1 MYRNVSVALIEA
13 LDVTAH
19 LKPLVPHF
27 KAIEMAEFQDLKT
40 LFPPLLH
47 SVCLVYS
54 NSEHYNSPARIIIL
68 MQEVCNLLISLA
80 KKHIEPST
88 VFQIEVEEALDKV
101 NVSISTLKEF
111 RSCFKKYKAKLP
123 SYFTNESRVKKWSFQ
138 EHLIFQKYD
147 TFIDRLKII
156 SEFFVTGN
164 QFLKLEKVEIGGI
177 RGKLLTEC
185 VRKVFNQFKELY
197 ATFGLK
203 TYDCSNPQEKKFLKD
218 LSKFNSQVWKMDRKL
233 AAALTRAFD
242 DCTSSDSI
250 FKLFDIFGNLLQ
262 RGLIA
267 LEVSDKMP
275 LLAIRLNEELNNAKL
290 VFDNQQNVIRQEQKL
305 CNEKNV
311 PISSGQLKFSSQLRA
326 KITAKVKAF
335 KNINHPVC
343 YSKNGNLVFQKYKT
357 LNSQL
362 QMYEDKV
369 YKKWLETAED
379 NTKIG
384 LEKPLLLRNSRSGIL
399 SVNFSKT
406 AMCVLTEVQYL
417 MKFFPTRKIPKTV
430 SETFKRF
437 QEFRNYIN
445 MLDVIVDLY
454 NYMKTNTADVD
465 RNLIE
470 PDILLI
476 DEKIAQAETT
486 INWNSEDILE
496 CIHSILESVTGL
508 NQRVRETQDNV
519 ILIFKEINQ
528 YESKPLFERMKKD
541 NENDLTI
548 LNIQDMKIISNRRY
562 EDLQMSATK
571 IRELVQKNQAIFNI
585 NIKNNKDIK
594 AWIEYLRYV
603 DEIVYKSVLQ
613 MIATS
618 FSYLLDETDPKKY
631 SLPLFDLQM
640 ALFEPDIIFKP
651 SIDPS
656 IVGNFYDL
664 IKGIVEKI
672 LRMTTLIPRVA
683 INERFPSYLGS
694 CKIYIVDIVYIYIV

>member
-1 MYRNVSVALIEA
+1 MYRNVSVALNEA
-13 LDVTAH
+13 LDITAH

-27 KAIEMAEFQDLKT
+27 KAIEKAEFQDLDIM
-40 LFPPLLH
+40 FPPLLH

-80 KKHIEPST
+80 KKHIDPST

-101 NVSISTLKEF
+101 NVSMSTLKEF
-111 RSCFKKYKAKLP
+111 RSCFRKYKAKLP
-123 SYFTNESRVKKWSFQ
+123 SYFSNVLQVKKWSFQ

-147 TFIDRLKII
+147 TFIERLKII
-156 SEFFVTGN
+156 SEFFKTGN

-185 VRKVFNQFKELY
+185 VRKVFNQFKDLY

-203 TYDCSNPQEKKFLKD
+203 TYDCSNPKEKKFLKD
-218 LSKFNSQVWKMDRKL
+218 LNKFNSQVWRMDRKL
-233 AAALTRAFD
+233 AAVLTRAFD
-242 DCTSSDSI
+242 DSTSSDSI

-275 LLAIRLNEELNNAKL
+275 LLAVRLNEELDNAKL
-290 VFDNQQNVIRQEQKL
+290 VFENQQNLIRQEQKL
-305 CNEKNV
+305 SNEKNV

-326 KITAKVKAF
+326 KITRKVKAF

-343 YSKNGNLVFQKYKT
+343 YTQNGNLVFQKYKA
-357 LNSQL
+357 LNGQL
-362 QMYEDKV
+362 QQYEDKV
-369 YKKWLETAED
+369 YKQWLETAET

-384 LEKPLLLRNSRSGIL
+384 LEKPLLLRDSKSGIL

-417 MKFFPTRKIPKTV
+417 RKFFPTRKIPKSVT
-430 SETFKRF
+430 ETFKRF

-445 MLDVIVDLY
+445 MLDMIVDLY
-454 NYMKTNTADVD
+454 NYLKTNTADVD

-476 DEKIAQAETT
+476 DEKIALAETT
-486 INWNSEDILE
+486 INWNSEDILN
-496 CIHSILESVTGL
+496 CIHSILDAVSCL
-508 NQRVRETQDNV
+508 NKRVRETQDNV
-519 ILIFKEINQ
+519 ILVFKEINQ

-541 NENDLTI
+541 TENDLTI
-548 LNIQDMKIISNRRY
+548 LNIQDMEMITSNRY
-562 EDLQMSATK
+562 EDLKMSASK
-571 IRELVQKNQAIFNI
+571 IRELVHKNQAIFNI
-585 NIKNNKDIK
+585 NIKNNRDIK

-613 MIATS
+613 MVATS
-618 FSYLLDETDPKKY
+618 LSYLLDETDSKK
-631 SLPLFDLQM
+631 SPLPLFDLQM

-651 SIDPS
+651 SIDQS

-664 IKGIVEKI
+664 INGIIEKI
-672 LRMTTLIPRVA
+672 FRMATLIPRVA
-683 INERFPSYLGS
+683 INERFPSYLGIQLIS
-694 CKIYIVDIVYIYIV
+694 FLPYLFN